1 MQNKLRQR
9 LLLFV
14 IIIAFI
20 IPAIAAY
27 LVYHH
32 YQHHK
37 FHTTNHGIL
46 IVPAIQVGHFR
57 VALSDQLTKTIATLN
72 GTTIRERW
80 ILSYMAPNMC
90 EDVCLNVIHNLNQL
104 ATVMAKT
111 HSQFLPLVVQVTD
124 HPPLPRIEAKVS
136 YATMTELQLH
146 QWFLQLPLAYQ
157 PSFHGAMYLIDPHG
171 FLIMY
176 YPIENDYD
184 HILKDLQHLIRS

>member
-9 LLLFV
+9 LLLLV

-20 IPAIAAY
+20 IPAIAAHF
-27 LVYHH
+27 VYRH
-32 YQHHK
+32 YQNHT

-46 IVPAIQVGHFR
+46 IVPAIQVGHFK
-57 VALSDQLTKTIATLN
+57 VSLSGQPTKTIAALN

-80 ILSYMAPNMC
+80 ILSYMAPNIC
-90 EDVCLNVIHNLNQL
+90 EDVCLSVIHNLNQL
-104 ATVMAKT
+104 ATVMAKARP
-111 HSQFLPLVVQVTD
+111 QFLSLVVQVTD
-124 HPPLPRIEAKVS
+124 HQPLSRTESEVS
-136 YATMTELQLH
+136 YATMTELDLR

-157 PSFHGAMYLIDPHG
+157 PSFNGAIYLIDPHG